1 MAPSQVQFYHL
12 SCLFYLKR
20 STCACILFLPI
31 NDWLTAR
38 PVQKLKR
45 ARSLGNRGLEFCWI
59 CFSRGGDLFECWKLQ
74 ESGRRK
80 RKFQG
85 RSLRQGPSNFYF
97 IQLAEAISI
106 FPFLYSVALRLYPQ
120 MNAQSL
126 GSRKKE
132 SARDSGSKRGLYII
146 LRVTLLLAPHSLVL
160 SLFLLASDCYDC
172 LSPQEAHNAQLQ
184 NTRKACGTA

>member
-1 MAPSQVQFYHL
+1 MILQREVGPHL
-12 SCLFYLKR
+12 HPPFLCGQYILSLTPMRPEVNGHNYAKR
-20 STCACILFLPI
+20 L
-31 NDWLTAR
+31 
-38 PVQKLKR
+38 
-45 ARSLGNRGLEFCWI
+45 
-59 CFSRGGDLFECWKLQ
+59 
-74 ESGRRK
+74 
-80 RKFQG
+80 
-85 RSLRQGPSNFYF
+85 
-97 IQLAEAISI
+97 LAEAISI